1 MNKSE
6 KSEIEKLGEKLQKK
20 IWRENKANLTKDGRR
35 TMSVVE
41 MGRLLGL
48 QRTESYY
55 LANKHYFRLIQIR
68 GHTRVDIESFEKW
81 YDNQVRYQKVDG
93 SPPGRELKRNS
104 YSPHDIEEMLGIC
117 EQNVYELIRHEN
129 LPVITVDYRM
139 RIPKEAFD
147 YWYSHQNHYRNQADR
162 ARDAVCSGLYD
173 TIQYP
178 FSSLATEKETD
189 LALLVLTGA
198 PTPEE
203 LDWLKAI
210 QEKKVPLL
218 VLLNKADLLEDPQTE
233 AEHLSQKLDLPVMAV
248 SAQTGQNIPELL
260 RAIGQLVPEDFFD
273 RTLLGDLV
281 GPGDLVLLV
290 MPQDTE
296 APKGRLILPQVQT
309 TRELLD
315 KKCTVV
321 STTTDCLETAL
332 AALAHPPKLIITDAN
347 SFPQVWAQKPPESIL
362 TAFTILFA
370 GYKGDIRTFLEG
382 ASAIE
387 ALTENSRVLIAEACS
402 HTHNEEDIGRKRV
415 PALLRKKAGEGLTI
429 DHVQGN
435 DFPQDL
441 SPYDLV
447 IHCGA
452 CMFNRRLVMG
462 RIAQAESQ
470 KIPITNYGIVLAA
483 VSGIL
488 DQVTIPEG

>member
-1 MNKSE
+1 MQSTPEANRLHIGLFGSRNAGKS
-6 KSEIEKLGEKLQKK
+6 SLINALTGQEISLVSPVAGTTTDPVYK
-20 IWRENKANLTKDGRR
+20 
-35 TMSVVE
+35 
-41 MGRLLGL
+41 
-48 QRTESYY
+48 
-55 LANKHYFRLIQIR
+55 
-68 GHTRVDIESFEKW
+68 SFELIG
-81 YDNQVRYQKVDG
+81 VGPVVFVDTAG
-93 SPPGRELKRNS
+93 LDDGG
-104 YSPHDIEEMLGIC
+104 DLGQLRV
-117 EQNVYELIRHEN
+117 EKTR
-129 LPVITVDYRM
+129 
-139 RIPKEAFD
+139 
-147 YWYSHQNHYRNQADR
+147 QA
-162 ARDAVCSGLYD
+162 L
-173 TIQYP
+173 
-178 FSSLATEKETD
+178 EKTD
-189 LALLVLTGA
+189 LAVLVLTGA

-218 VLLNKADLLEDPQTE
+218 VLLNKIDLLEDPQAE
-233 AEHLSQKLDLPVMAV
+233 ADSLSQKLDLPVMAV
-248 SAQTGQNIPELL
+248 SAQSGQNIPELL
-260 RAIGQLVPEDFFD
+260 RAIGQLVPDDFFD

-321 STTTDCLETAL
+321 SCTTDCLQTAL

-347 SFPQVWAQKPPESIL
+347 SFPQVWAQKPPESLL

-470 KIPITNYGIVLAA
+470 KVPITNYGIVLAA

-488 DQVTIPEG
+488 DQVTIPE

>member
-1 MNKSE
+1 MSMQSTPRANRLHIGLFGSRNAGKS
-6 KSEIEKLGEKLQKK
+6 SLINALTGQEISLVSPVAGTTTDPVYK
-20 IWRENKANLTKDGRR
+20 
-35 TMSVVE
+35 
-41 MGRLLGL
+41 
-48 QRTESYY
+48 
-55 LANKHYFRLIQIR
+55 
-68 GHTRVDIESFEKW
+68 SFELIG
-81 YDNQVRYQKVDG
+81 VGPVVFVDTAG
-93 SPPGRELKRNS
+93 LDDGG
-104 YSPHDIEEMLGIC
+104 DLGQLRV
-117 EQNVYELIRHEN
+117 EKTR
-129 LPVITVDYRM
+129 
-139 RIPKEAFD
+139 
-147 YWYSHQNHYRNQADR
+147 QA
-162 ARDAVCSGLYD
+162 L
-173 TIQYP
+173 
-178 FSSLATEKETD
+178 EKTD
-189 LALLVLTGA
+189 LALLVLTEA

-233 AEHLSQKLDLPVMAV
+233 AERLSQKLDLPVMAV
-248 SAQTGQNIPELL
+248 SAATGQNIPELL

-321 STTTDCLETAL
+321 STTTDCLETSL

-370 GYKGDIRTFLEG
+370 GYKGDIRTFLGG

-402 HTHNEEDIGRKRV
+402 HTHNEEDIGRKKV

-441 SPYDLV
+441 SSYDLV

-452 CMFNRRLVMG
+452 CMFNRRHVMG
-462 RIAQAESQ
+462 RIAQAQQQ
-470 KIPITNYGIVLAA
+470 KVPITNYGIVLAA

-488 DQVTIPEG
+488 DQVAIPE

>member
-1 MNKSE
+1 MQSTPRANRLHIGLFGSRNAGKS
-6 KSEIEKLGEKLQKK
+6 SLINALTGQEISLVSPVAGTTTDPVYK
-20 IWRENKANLTKDGRR
+20 
-35 TMSVVE
+35 
-41 MGRLLGL
+41 
-48 QRTESYY
+48 
-55 LANKHYFRLIQIR
+55 
-68 GHTRVDIESFEKW
+68 SFELIG
-81 YDNQVRYQKVDG
+81 VGPVVFVDTAG
-93 SPPGRELKRNS
+93 LDDGG
-104 YSPHDIEEMLGIC
+104 DLGQLRV
-117 EQNVYELIRHEN
+117 EKTR
-129 LPVITVDYRM
+129 
-139 RIPKEAFD
+139 
-147 YWYSHQNHYRNQADR
+147 QA
-162 ARDAVCSGLYD
+162 L
-173 TIQYP
+173 
-178 FSSLATEKETD
+178 EKTD
-189 LALLVLTGA
+189 LAILVLTGA

-248 SAQTGQNIPELL
+248 SAATGQNIPELL

-321 STTTDCLETAL
+321 STTTDCLQTSL

-402 HTHNEEDIGRKRV
+402 HTHNEEDIGRKKV
-415 PALLRKKAGEGLTI
+415 PALLRKKAGQGLTI

-452 CMFNRRLVMG
+452 CMFNRRHVMG
-462 RIAQAESQ
+462 RIAQAQQQ
-470 KIPITNYGIVLAA
+470 KVPITNYGIVLAA

-488 DQVTIPEG
+488 DQVTIPE

>member
-1 MNKSE
+1 MSMQSTPRANRLHIGLFGSRNAGKS
-6 KSEIEKLGEKLQKK
+6 SLINALTGQEISLVSPVAGTTTDPVYK
-20 IWRENKANLTKDGRR
+20 
-35 TMSVVE
+35 
-41 MGRLLGL
+41 
-48 QRTESYY
+48 
-55 LANKHYFRLIQIR
+55 
-68 GHTRVDIESFEKW
+68 SFELIG
-81 YDNQVRYQKVDG
+81 VGPVVFVDTAG
-93 SPPGRELKRNS
+93 LDDGG
-104 YSPHDIEEMLGIC
+104 DLGQLRV
-117 EQNVYELIRHEN
+117 EKTR
-129 LPVITVDYRM
+129 
-139 RIPKEAFD
+139 
-147 YWYSHQNHYRNQADR
+147 QA
-162 ARDAVCSGLYD
+162 L
-173 TIQYP
+173 
-178 FSSLATEKETD
+178 EKTD

-218 VLLNKADLLEDPQTE
+218 VLLNKADLLVDPQTE
-233 AEHLSQKLDLPVMAV
+233 AERLSQKLDLPVMAV
-248 SAQTGQNIPELL
+248 SAATGQNIPELL

-402 HTHNEEDIGRKRV
+402 HTHNEEDIGRKKV

-452 CMFNRRLVMG
+452 CMFNRRHVMG
-462 RIAQAESQ
+462 RIAQAQQQ
-470 KIPITNYGIVLAA
+470 KVPITNYGIVLAA

-488 DQVTIPEG
+488 DQVAIPE